1 MALHTVCPAPIIK
14 SARQKLLAGSDIN
27 GLPVPKQLSRSWARS
42 QAAGLLPNGRLPY
55 VEHLTQHELQHTLVR
70 NHDLIN
76 HSKPIMEYL
85 LEQVRDTQ
93 SMVVLADRRGILVH
107 TMGDPIFLDRANKV
121 SLNPGSSWNETQR
134 GTNAIGLALADSSS
148 VDVHGAEHFLDRNS
162 FLTCAAS
169 PIFSARGELLGIL
182 DISGHQKIRQSHTLG
197 LVKTAAC
204 MVENRLLTATYQKN
218 LRLHLHSLEEG
229 IGSVAESVLALSEDG
244 WILGANRQ
252 AQQLLALSPL
262 DLGSTQLEQLFDC
275 KLEHI
280 LQMASRQ
287 SDQSFVLQLK
297 NGKTLFAKV
306 YGKISQI
313 KLPPVNQVKTQAKDA
328 LDLLNTG
335 DTKWHVAETK
345 ARKIAGKSIP
355 LLILGESGVGKELF
369 AKAVHESSSL
379 AKKPF
384 VAINCAAL
392 PEHLIESELFG
403 YKAGAFTGAQKEGSI
418 GLIRQAHEG
427 TLFLDEIG
435 DMPLALQ
442 ARLLRVLQERQVSP
456 LGGGKP
462 VPVTFSLI
470 CATHK
475 NLIQAT
481 ETGQFRSDLYYRIN
495 GLTVHLPALRERSD
509 FIALTQQLLNQHA
522 PNNHL
527 SISSAV
533 MKALQ
538 SYAWPGNL
546 RQYNNLLRTCCAML
560 DPHENEINW
569 QHLPDDML
577 ELLQAPLSEKAEN
590 LALSLLDA
598 HFASANDLHSTTLAH
613 LSIQAMQKAIQVANG
628 NLSEAARALGISR
641 QTLYRKL
648 ASHTKTPH
656 NNC

>member
-85 LEQVRDTQ
+85 FEQVRDTQ

-107 TMGDPIFLDRANKV
+107 TMGDPIFLDRADKV

-148 VDVHGAEHFLDRNS
+148 VEVHGAEHFLDRNS

-280 LQMASRQ
+280 LQIANRQ

-297 NGKTLFAKV
+297 NGKTLFAKL

-335 DTKWHVAETK
+335 DTKWHLAETK

-522 PNNHL
+522 PNHHL

-648 ASHTKTPH
+648 ASHTKNPS
-656 NNC
+656 

>member
-27 GLPVPKQLSRSWARS
+27 GLPVPKQLTRSWARS

-85 LEQVRDTQ
+85 FEQVRDTQ

-107 TMGDPIFLDRANKV
+107 TMGDPIFVDRADKV

-148 VDVHGAEHFLDRNS
+148 VEVHGAEHFLDRNS

-204 MVENRLLTATYQKN
+204 MVENRLLTATYKKN

-252 AQQLLALSPL
+252 AQQLLGLSPL

-280 LQMASRQ
+280 LQIASRQ
-287 SDQSFVLQLK
+287 SDQSFVLPLK
-297 NGKTLFAKV
+297 NGKNLFAKL

-313 KLPPVNQVKTQAKDA
+313 KLPPVNPVKTPTKDA

-335 DTKWHVAETK
+335 DNKWHLAETK

-403 YKAGAFTGAQKEGSI
+403 YKAGAFTGAQKEGSM

-475 NLIQAT
+475 NLIQAC
-481 ETGQFRSDLYYRIN
+481 ETGSFRSDLYYRIN
-495 GLTVHLPALRERSD
+495 GLTVHLPALRERTD
-509 FIALTQQLLNQHA
+509 FTELTHQLLQQHA
-522 PNNHL
+522 SNHIL

-560 DPHENEINW
+560 DPHETEIDW

-577 ELLQAPLSEKAEN
+577 ELLQPMLNAKNEN

-598 HFASANDLHSTTLAH
+598 HFAFNKDMNSTTLAH

-648 ASHTKTPH
+648 ASHTKNPS
-656 NNC
+656 

>member
-1 MALHTVCPAPIIK
+1 MALHSVCPAPIIK

-148 VDVHGAEHFLDRNS
+148 VEVHGAEHFLDRNS

-297 NGKTLFAKV
+297 NGKTLFAKL

-335 DTKWHVAETK
+335 DTKWHLAETK

-522 PNNHL
+522 PNHHL

-648 ASHTKTPH
+648 ASHTKNPS
-656 NNC
+656 

>member
-1 MALHTVCPAPIIK
+1 MALHSVCPAPIIK

-148 VDVHGAEHFLDRNS
+148 VEVHGAEHFLDRNS

-306 YGKISQI
+306 YGKIS
-313 KLPPVNQVKTQAKDA
+313 KLNYPQ
-328 LDLLNTG
+328 
-335 DTKWHVAETK
+335 
-345 ARKIAGKSIP
+345 
-355 LLILGESGVGKELF
+355 
-369 AKAVHESSSL
+369 
-379 AKKPF
+379 
-384 VAINCAAL
+384 
-392 PEHLIESELFG
+392 
-403 YKAGAFTGAQKEGSI
+403 
-418 GLIRQAHEG
+418 
-427 TLFLDEIG
+427 
-435 DMPLALQ
+435 
-442 ARLLRVLQERQVSP
+442 
-456 LGGGKP
+456 
-462 VPVTFSLI
+462 
-470 CATHK
+470 
-475 NLIQAT
+475 
-481 ETGQFRSDLYYRIN
+481 
-495 GLTVHLPALRERSD
+495 
-509 FIALTQQLLNQHA
+509 
-522 PNNHL
+522 
-527 SISSAV
+527 
-533 MKALQ
+533 
-538 SYAWPGNL
+538 
-546 RQYNNLLRTCCAML
+546 
-560 DPHENEINW
+560 
-569 QHLPDDML
+569 
-577 ELLQAPLSEKAEN
+577 
-590 LALSLLDA
+590 
-598 HFASANDLHSTTLAH
+598 
-613 LSIQAMQKAIQVANG
+613 
-628 NLSEAARALGISR
+628 
-641 QTLYRKL
+641 
-648 ASHTKTPH
+648 
-656 NNC
+656 